1 MKPGE
6 RQAWKMVRQTDDREI
21 DEGPHRED
29 QPIIDYL
36 ERPYG
41 DEDYDDTFDGR
52 MNLDLDDD

>member
-21 DEGPHRED
+21 DSPPHGEE
-29 QPIIDYL
+29 QP
-36 ERPYG
+36 
-41 DEDYDDTFDGR
+41 DYDDTFDGR